1 MNDLSIHKSKRSIKY
16 FQRGLRNGE
25 LQYTRIIAQ
34 HDISKE
40 CKNYLFYESLILSMG
55 KYPELII
62 SLNV

>member
-1 MNDLSIHKSKRSIKY
+1 M
-16 FQRGLRNGE
+16 RNGE